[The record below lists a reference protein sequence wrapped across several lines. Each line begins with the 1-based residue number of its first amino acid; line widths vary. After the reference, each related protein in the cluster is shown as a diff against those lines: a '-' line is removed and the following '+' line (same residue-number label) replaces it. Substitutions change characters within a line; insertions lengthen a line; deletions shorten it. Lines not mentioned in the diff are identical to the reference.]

1 MENWRE
7 ELNTILEGI
16 DEEET
21 HNEKGWWET
30 SLGAEFGREVK
41 VLIIKLIDQ
50 ELEKA
55 REEEREKIS
64 GHLLKVKSYGE
75 EYSKDSNCDC
85 NYLNGWNDCLKE
97 IKKYLN

>member
-1 MENWRE
+1 MENWKERFEYIYVIEENKGEKYLRKYDHTTIVE
-7 ELNTILEGI
+7 ELEYFI
-16 DEEET
+16 
-21 HNEKGWWET
+21 
-30 SLGAEFGREVK
+30 S
-41 VLIIKLIDQ
+41 Q
-50 ELEKA
+50 ELDKA

>member
-1 MENWRE
+1 MEKKENTGTK
-7 ELNTILEGI
+7 LN
-16 DEEET
+16 
-21 HNEKGWWET
+21 
-30 SLGAEFGREVK
+30 
-41 VLIIKLIDQ
+41 VLLCNLVDYVRGDDRPLVFAVMQEITEYFDQ

-55 REEEREKIS
+55 REEGREKIS

>member
-1 MENWRE
+1 MEKKDWRKRIEIEISYGAPVVKVDDKYVE
-7 ELNTILEGI
+7 E
-16 DEEET
+16 
-21 HNEKGWWET
+21 
-30 SLGAEFGREVK
+30 REV
-41 VLIIKLIDQ
+41 LENFISQ
-50 ELEKA
+50 ELDKA

>member
-1 MENWRE
+1 MEKKEIKRELFEKYNWDE
-7 ELNTILEGI
+7 FFTEMIKEDVWKWVEDKI
-16 DEEET
+16 D
-21 HNEKGWWET
+21 
-30 SLGAEFGREVK
+30 
-41 VLIIKLIDQ
+41 
-50 ELEKA
+50 KA

>member
-1 MENWRE
+1 MKKMELMDELQVHYKDFVKRMKGRVSYDDYETQSLLEGYTE
-7 ELNTILEGI
+7 ELASFIS
-16 DEEET
+16 
-21 HNEKGWWET
+21 K
-30 SLGAEFGREVK
+30 
-41 VLIIKLIDQ
+41 
-50 ELEKA
+50 ELDKA

>member
-1 MENWRE
+1 MEKRDWRKA
-7 ELNTILEGI
+7 L
-16 DEEET
+16 
-21 HNEKGWWET
+21 
-30 SLGAEFGREVK
+30 RE
-41 VLIIKLIDQ
+41 IIKKSYFILGRTGKSGVVNMLEDFISQ
-50 ELEKA
+50 ELDKA